1 MIFTLNDRRVTFESE
16 NYFIAHNATVIGS
29 VSIGDN
35 ASIWYNAVLRGDSDI
50 ISIGADTNVQDGSV
64 LHVDAGVPLTL
75 GRGVTV
81 GHKAVVHGCT
91 VGNYSL
97 IGINAVVLNRAQ
109 IGNYC
114 IIGANTLIPEG
125 KAIPD
130 GSLVVG
136 TPGRVIRQI
145 SEQDRQMLETMA
157 AHYVENGRRFREQ
170 LKPDPRG

>member
-1 MIFTLNDRRVTFESE
+1 MIFTLDERRVTFESE

-29 VSIGDN
+29 VLIGDN
-35 ASIWYNAVLRGDSDI
+35 ASIWYNAVLRGDSDVI
-50 ISIGADTNVQDGSV
+50 AIGADTNVQDGSV
-64 LHVDAGVPLTL
+64 LHVDAGMPLTL

-114 IIGANTLIPEG
+114 IIGANTLIPED
-125 KAIPD
+125 KVIPD

-145 SEQDRQMLETMA
+145 SEQDRQVLETMA
-157 AHYVENGRRFREQ
+157 AHYVENGRRFRAQ